1 MHWSGKMVGDQSGNG
16 LGAWLKWLRGK
27 ARTTRLHEAR
37 EMLAASIGSAPPGP
51 AKNLVRQAK
60 CAGAVAKK
68 KKKPSRAPILLIAS
82 VITLAAV
89 GAGGWELKRRYQIM
103 QDLNP
108 SEELTTDSA
117 IPEIARIST
126 RTPTD
131 EPSSQPAAGETPAE
145 KVTRKASE
153 MLAESQD
160 LQRKKEARRAE
171 IIARGNLFEVA
182 DRELL
187 LEKKN
192 SEVQLEGRLAEV
204 RFSSGKGTILY
215 LEFSESTAQNEPRG
229 YIKRD
234 DLTGETTLEA
244 IRKFIGKGV
253 RLRGKVTTPSSRNR
267 PEIEI
272 KNLDAIQ
279 IVK

>member
-1 MHWSGKMVGDQSGNG
+1 
-16 LGAWLKWLRGK
+16 
-27 ARTTRLHEAR
+27 
-37 EMLAASIGSAPPGP
+37 
-51 AKNLVRQAK
+51 
-60 CAGAVAKK
+60 
-68 KKKPSRAPILLIAS
+68 
-82 VITLAAV
+82 
-89 GAGGWELKRRYQIM
+89 
-103 QDLNP
+103 
-108 SEELTTDSA
+108 
-117 IPEIARIST
+117 
-126 RTPTD
+126 
-131 EPSSQPAAGETPAE
+131 
-145 KVTRKASE
+145 VTRKASE